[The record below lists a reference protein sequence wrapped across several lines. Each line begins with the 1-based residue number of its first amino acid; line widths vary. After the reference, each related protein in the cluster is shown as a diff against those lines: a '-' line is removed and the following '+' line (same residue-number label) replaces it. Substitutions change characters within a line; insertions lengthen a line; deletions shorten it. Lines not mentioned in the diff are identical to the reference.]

1 MPTKHKLTK
10 FFQPSDEVSQALE
23 RNLPIVA
30 LESTI
35 ITHGMPFPENYNLAI
50 KAKKILLE
58 EGVTPAVIALIGGR
72 IKIGLSDEEIRSLA
86 KDNSAL
92 KLSSRDIL
100 GALIRKKTGS
110 TTVAA
115 TMLIAHLSDIPVFAT
130 GGIGGVH
137 RNVEKT
143 CDVSA
148 DLYQFLYSP
157 ICVICA
163 GPKAILDIPKTLEVL
178 ETLGISVTT
187 FKSDYIPAFW
197 SVNSGIK
204 TPERVNSIRELVEF
218 QVINQNLGHTRG
230 QLICNPI
237 PKKDEIPKTV
247 IEPIITRAIEESEL
261 KNISGKALTPFL
273 LKKILE
279 ETKGKSL
286 EANKALLL
294 NNVKLA
300 SKIAFL
306 MKKR

>member
-1 MPTKHKLTK
+1 MPAKHQLTQ
-10 FFQPSDEVSQALE
+10 FFQPSAEVSQALE
-23 RNLPIVA
+23 KNLPIVA

-35 ITHGMPFPENYNLAI
+35 ITHGMPFPENCNLAI
-50 KAKKILLE
+50 KTKKMLRE
-58 EGVTPAVIALIGGR
+58 DGVTPAIIALIGGR

-86 KDNSAL
+86 TDKSAI

-100 GALIRKKTGS
+100 GALIGKKTGS

-143 CDVSA
+143 YDVSA

-157 ICVICA
+157 ISVICS

-178 ETLGISVTT
+178 ETLGITVTT

-197 SVNSGIK
+197 SVNSDIK
-204 TPERVNSIRELVEF
+204 TPERVDSIRTLAKF
-218 QVINQNLGHTRG
+218 QLINQTLGHSRG

-247 IEPIITRAIEESEL
+247 IEPIITRAIEESEQ
-261 KNISGKALTPFL
+261 KNISGKELTPFL

-279 ETKGKSL
+279 ETSGKSL

-300 SKIAFL
+300 SKIAL
-306 MKKR
+306 LLKTR